1 MFFWCGI
8 LVLLYDFPRF
18 NRIRCCESFGRSLPI
33 LWGDHRKLL
42 GPFLPNKLPRVE
54 WICGFNYIFNM
65 ISARIQSTS
74 QNSSANIAR
83 CNWSWTSYT
92 RWEWESPSKMEGF
105 MGKPLEKSMGN
116 IGDTSENHRAQW
128 MGDFFS
134 KPCLMKPEGNRLHL
148 RLLITEERIETLRP
162 FQTWSVCI
170 VMVWRGMK
178 RTFPAWNLS
187 ITDFHTRVPPKNGRQ
202 VPWGK
207 CWWIQCSISPCFKLK
222 WHLTSSNHQPAKFK
236 SCRGLAPTATTLLSR
251 CDWPQDPSRSQS
263 PLQSNVLDLAKRMI
277 TSWVKS
283 QVKLR
288 RQHIWISSCYRP
300 CGSAI
305 SRGYGEAKKKLISMG
320 LLLLIMVY
328 MNIYEGYIPKVSK
341 SHLLVLWTALVNGSK
356 GSIYGHW
363 QIENDSNQ
371 FELL

>member
-1 MFFWCGI
+1 
-8 LVLLYDFPRF
+8 
-18 NRIRCCESFGRSLPI
+18 
-33 LWGDHRKLL
+33 
-42 GPFLPNKLPRVE
+42 
-54 WICGFNYIFNM
+54 
-65 ISARIQSTS
+65 
-74 QNSSANIAR
+74 
-83 CNWSWTSYT
+83 
-92 RWEWESPSKMEGF
+92 
-105 MGKPLEKSMGN
+105 
-116 IGDTSENHRAQW
+116 

-148 RLLITEERIETLRP
+148 RLLIIEERIETLIP

-187 ITDFHTRVPPKNGRQ
+187 ITDFHTQVPPKNGRQ

-222 WHLTSSNHQPAKFK
+222 WHLTSSNHQAAKFK

-251 CDWPQDPSRSQS
+251 CDWLPQDPSHHC
-263 PLQSNVLDLAKRMI
+263 NVLDLPKRMI

-300 CGSAI
+300 CGWLQQSA
-305 SRGYGEAKKKLISMG
+305 GDMGKPKKNLISMG

-328 MNIYEGYIPKVSK
+328 MRVIYQKYPKV
-341 SHLLVLWTALVNGSK
+341 
-356 GSIYGHW
+356 IYWYYGLRLSTG
-363 QIENDSNQ
+363 QKEAFMAIDK
-371 FELL
+371 